1 MIFFIQEREVS
12 NFVDDTTIYS
22 CSPNYKDAAHKLS
35 NDAYIVLNWFK
46 VNSMVANPVK
56 FQMFLGSKIDNSK
69 IAFVIENK
77 QIKCKRE
84 VKLLGI
90 TIDEKL
96 TFTKHI
102 ASIYSLANNRLRAL
116 TRIRRFLSTEQ
127 AKYLSEAYIMSAF
140 KYCPLI

>member
-1 MIFFIQEREVS
+1 
-12 NFVDDTTIYS
+12 
-22 CSPNYKDAAHKLS
+22 
-35 NDAYIVLNWFK
+35 
-46 VNSMVANPVK
+46 MVANPGK
-56 FQMFLGSKIDNSK
+56 FQMFLESKTDKSKIT
-69 IAFVIENK
+69 FVIENK

-102 ASIYSLANNRLRAL
+102 ANICSLVNNRLRAL

-127 AKYLSEAYIMSAF
+127 TKYLSEAYIRVGRQQA
-140 KYCPLI
+140 LLG